1 MKGFYTPAEMVEIF
15 DKFVRGQDDAKRML
29 AVALANRY
37 RRTKLSAEDRKF
49 IKKQNILIEG
59 PTGSGKTALMKVLRE
74 QFGLPVLEVDITE
87 YSEAGYHGKS
97 VDEMIKELQ
106 MVDFKVPGWFG
117 KKDEPKKEEKPAVKE
132 AELSF
137 DAPITKSKESAQSVL
152 TTLRILLVGMVGG
165 RLYGPNTFNDPN
177 IGGLMHNSIEDFSSE
192 SPNQLLKFFHRG
204 IDLVEQHNIDPRAKF
219 AEYSLAAIGALPPFE
234 ELGDENKEL
243 TDEFLKKHGLTTTTV
258 PGLIAD
264 LLNLDVSDYNALW
277 GIKSSVQDITAWP
290 ETMLA
295 AEKSGHYREMLKR
308 AVIGYFFRAMI
319 LGLLKSGK
327 IKVEEAESR
336 TAAMQRLNGKDMV
349 KELQRILKDGTAEE
363 VAEIKAAVTTG
374 MPILT
379 TCKVSH
385 LNRNFR
391 SWTNGLSKIKLDT
404 GAKILFPSKMTNA
417 WTELKEMSADSFW
430 EHARKEISTSSP
442 KEARDAVQHS
452 PFFFSPPGDN
462 EAMGLGMPFMP
473 LRGMPGGL
481 GMMFGMGGG
490 ASVGGDKKDFMENF
504 AVVFIDE
511 IDKII
516 QDANRS
522 GDVSRMGVQR
532 GLLKLVE
539 GGVYNGIDTSNILF
553 VGAGAFSG
561 TSPAKLLPELLG
573 RFPIRAKL
581 RPLQLDDYVAICK
594 LERSAFNMYLK
605 MISVENVK
613 VNYDE
618 DTFEYIAQL
627 TELEN
632 QEYNLGARRIE
643 GIVER
648 VFEPVMFAPETYLE
662 SGFDIRGETL
672 RKQLRG

>member
-1 MKGFYTPAEMVEIF
+1 MKGFYTPAEMVAIF

-106 MVDFKVPGWFG
+106 MVDFKVPAWFG
-117 KKDEPKKEEKPAVKE
+117 KKEPAKKEEKPPVKE

-137 DAPITKSKESAQSVL
+137 DGTVTKSKWSAQTVL
-152 TTLRILLVGMVGG
+152 TTLRILLIGMVGG
-165 RLYGPNTFNDPN
+165 RLYGPNTFNDN
-177 IGGLMHNSIEDFSSE
+177 NVGSLMHNGVEEFTSE
-192 SPNQLLKFFHRG
+192 NPDALIKFFRRG
-204 IDLVEQHNIDPRAKF
+204 IDLVEVHSIDPCAKYS
-219 AEYSLAAIGALPPFE
+219 EYSLAAIGALPPFE
-234 ELGDENKEL
+234 ECGDETKEL
-243 TDEFLKKHGLTTTTV
+243 TDAFCVKHGLPEST
-258 PGLIAD
+258 PAGLLAD
-264 LLNLDVSDYNALW
+264 IINLDVSDYNALW
-277 GIKSSVQDITAWP
+277 AIKTPVSEIAAWP

-295 AEKSGHYREMLKR
+295 AEKSGHYREMLKNV
-308 AVIGYFFRAMI
+308 VIGYFFRSML
-319 LGLLKSGK
+319 LGLIKNGK
-327 IKVEEAESR
+327 VKVEEAESR
-336 TAAMQRLNGKDMV
+336 TVAMQRLNGKDMV
-349 KELQRILKDGTAEE
+349 KELQRILKDGTPEE
-363 VAEIKAAVTTG
+363 VKEIKDAVEVG
-374 MPILT
+374 MPILAAM
-379 TCKVSH
+379 KVS
-385 LNRNFR
+385 LLGRNFR
-391 SWTNGLSKIKLDT
+391 SWTNGLSKVNLNSN
-404 GAKILFPSKMTNA
+404 AKTLFPTKMTNA
-417 WTELKEMSADSFW
+417 WSELKEMNAQAFW
-430 EHARKEISTSSP
+430 EHARKELLTCSP
-442 KEARDAVQHS
+442 KEVRDGAQHAA
-452 PFFFSPPGDN
+452 FFFSPPGDN
-462 EAMGLGMPFMP
+462 EGLGLGMPFMP
-473 LRGMPGGL
+473 IGRMGAM

-490 ASVGGDKKDFMENF
+490 ASVGGDKKEFMENF

-613 VNYDE
+613 VNYDD
-618 DTFEYIAQL
+618 DTFDYIAQL